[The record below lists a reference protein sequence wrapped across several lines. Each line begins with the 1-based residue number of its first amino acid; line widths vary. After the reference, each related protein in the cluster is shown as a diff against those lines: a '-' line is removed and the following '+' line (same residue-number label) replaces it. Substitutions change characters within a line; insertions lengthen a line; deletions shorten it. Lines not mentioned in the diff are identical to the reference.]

1 MNPDNTLTSESY
13 TIRNND
19 TLKTQLMS
27 QTYKAVIS
35 TQANMV
41 YSFGMVFSDNIPN
54 TFLNTTELAIINV
67 KPCRNAF
74 EMSADETSVFFL
86 TSESTAQLI
95 HFDISSQTVK
105 KITSLDNMKCKGAST
120 IIMSDN
126 STLFFSALFIN
137 GYYGVLCKHK
147 IDSYTSFV

>member
-35 TQANMV
+35 TQTNMV
-41 YSFGMVFSDNIPN
+41 YSFGMVFIDNIPS

-67 KPCRNAF
+67 KPCWNTF
-74 EMSADETSVFFL
+74 EMSADKTSVFFL